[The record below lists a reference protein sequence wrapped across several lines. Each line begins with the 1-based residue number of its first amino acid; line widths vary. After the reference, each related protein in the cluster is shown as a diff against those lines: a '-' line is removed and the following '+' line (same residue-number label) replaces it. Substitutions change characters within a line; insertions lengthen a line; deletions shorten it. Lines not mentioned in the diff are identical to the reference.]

1 MKIPFSHVN
10 IQGLSCAIFDADA
23 NARTDLA
30 RQALLGQL
38 TAKVRLNGLAVHKR
52 ALAFMSGGRMTF
64 LGDPDLVAYL
74 GHNWLGI
81 PWNYTLEV

>member
-23 NARTDLA
+23 TANTDQARKV
-30 RQALLGQL
+30 LLGQL

-52 ALAFMSGGRMTF
+52 ALAFMSAGRMTF
-64 LGDPDLVAYL
+64 LGDPDLVEYL
-74 GHNWLGI
+74 RYNWSGI
-81 PWNYTLEV
+81 PWNYTLNV